1 MKGTIVGAWIS
12 TSQKLWGEELTLNAM
27 TKVGIAADKI
37 FLPTEEVPDN
47 IPKALIQEIAKSI
60 GKSEGD
66 TWKAIGQ
73 DNIATFSKLYPAFF
87 RNENLYAFL
96 AAMYD
101 IHVEVVKRLPG
112 AKPPELLMKIVSE
125 DEAVFTYRS
134 KRAMF
139 DYFQGMLSGAATF
152 YKEKIDITV
161 IEKTTD
167 YMAIKIKFPQNIRRK
182 KVFSFNK
189 TLKFAKDLATKTAIT
204 ATVMSLV
211 LNLILSSGG
220 INIPWW
226 SALLTG
232 VVAFISAKLVN
243 RPLTCIAEE
252 IDSLMEHRYFD
263 TLSIVTGDEVETIIN
278 KINAYKKIV
287 KTEFTGFKGTGDEMN
302 RYGENFNDL
311 AEKMR
316 DTSNEISGVVN
327 DVAMAATS
335 QAQETTEAVGILNGN
350 LNTLKQVV
358 NEQINNNKQ
367 LETAVEEINS
377 GFREVQATSN
387 NLSNSM
393 KKFEDVKTSA
403 ENLQTQATKINEITV
418 MVADIARQTNLLA
431 LNAAIEAARAG
442 EQGRGFAVVAE
453 EVRKLAEESHN
464 HSERISSDLK
474 VLINIIS
481 DVVHSVEEEFAVLA
495 EESIQLTKVVSNNN
509 KHIENVHYVSSNIV
523 EMISKL
529 ENEMNGIQQVYGKI
543 ESLAAISEENSAAS
557 EEVSAAVATYNIK
570 LQDMMDKIG
579 EFKKLTQN
587 FTEDINKY
595 RT

>member
-1 MKGTIVGAWIS
+1 MKGTIVGAWIN
-12 TSQKLWGEELTLNAM
+12 TAKKLWGEELTTTAM
-27 TKVGIAADKI
+27 AKVGIAVDKM
-37 FLPTEEVPDN
+37 FLPTEEIPDN
-47 IPKALIQEIAKSI
+47 IPKSLIQEIARSI

-73 DNIATFSKLYPAFF
+73 DNVDTFSKLYPAFF

-112 AKPPELLMKIVSE
+112 AKPPELLMKIISE
-125 DEAVFTYRS
+125 NEAVFTYRS

-139 DYFQGMLSGAATF
+139 DYFQGMLSGAATY
-152 YKEKIDITV
+152 YKENIDITV
-161 IEKTTD
+161 LEKTSD
-167 YMAIKIKFPQNIRRK
+167 FIALKIKFPKNIRRK
-182 KVFSFNK
+182 KVFSLNK
-189 TLKFAKDLATKTAIT
+189 MLSFAKDLATKTALSATLIT
-204 ATVMSLV
+204 LV
-211 LNLILSSGG
+211 INLLMNSVGV
-220 INIPWW
+220 NIPWW
-226 SALLTG
+226 SAFITG
-232 VVAFISAKLVN
+232 IVVLVVAKAIN
-243 RPLTCIAEE
+243 RPLDSIEKE

-263 TLSIVTGDEVETIIN
+263 TLSIETGDEVEAIIN
-278 KINAYKKIV
+278 KINAYKKLV

-302 RYGENFNDL
+302 RYGETFNDL

-316 DTSNEISGVVN
+316 ETSQEISGVVT

-358 NEQINNNKQ
+358 NEQIDNNKQ

-377 GFREVQATSN
+377 GFREVQTTSN
-387 NLSNSM
+387 NLSSSM
-393 KKFEDVKTSA
+393 KKFEDVKGSA

-474 VLINIIS
+474 ILIQIIS
-481 DVVHSVEEEFAVLA
+481 GVVKSVEEEFEVLA
-495 EESIQLTKVVSNNN
+495 SESVQLTKVVNNNN
-509 KHIENVHYVSSNIV
+509 KHIKNVHFVSSNIV

-529 ENEMNGIQQVYGKI
+529 ENEMNGIQKVYGKI

-579 EFKKLTQN
+579 EFKKLTHN

>member
-12 TSQKLWGEELTLNAM
+12 TAKKLWGEELTTTAM
-27 TKVGIAADKI
+27 AKVGIAVDKM
-37 FLPTEEVPDN
+37 FLPTEEIPDN
-47 IPKALIQEIAKSI
+47 IPKSLIQEIARSI

-73 DNIATFSKLYPAFF
+73 DNVDTFSKLYPAFF

-112 AKPPELLMKIVSE
+112 AKPPELLMKIISE
-125 DEAVFTYRS
+125 NEAVFTYRS

-139 DYFQGMLSGAATF
+139 DYFQGMLSGAATY
-152 YKEKIDITV
+152 YKENIDITV
-161 IEKTTD
+161 LEKTSD
-167 YMAIKIKFPQNIRRK
+167 FIALKIKFPKNIRRK
-182 KVFSFNK
+182 KVFSLNK
-189 TLKFAKDLATKTAIT
+189 MLSFAKDLATKTALSATLIT
-204 ATVMSLV
+204 LV
-211 LNLILSSGG
+211 INLLMNSVGV
-220 INIPWW
+220 NIPWW
-226 SALLTG
+226 SAFITG
-232 VVAFISAKLVN
+232 IVVLVVAKAIN
-243 RPLTCIAEE
+243 RPLDSIEKE

-263 TLSIVTGDEVETIIN
+263 TLSIETGDEVEAIIN
-278 KINAYKKIV
+278 KINAYKKLV

-302 RYGENFNDL
+302 RYGETFNDL

-316 DTSNEISGVVN
+316 ETSQEISGVVT

-358 NEQINNNKQ
+358 NEQIDNNKQ

-377 GFREVQATSN
+377 GFREVQTTSN
-387 NLSNSM
+387 NLSSSM
-393 KKFEDVKTSA
+393 KKFEDVKGSA

-474 VLINIIS
+474 ILIQIIS
-481 DVVHSVEEEFAVLA
+481 EVVKSVEEEFEVLA
-495 EESIQLTKVVSNNN
+495 SESVQLTKVVNNNN
-509 KHIENVHYVSSNIV
+509 KHIKNVHFVSSNIV

-529 ENEMNGIQQVYGKI
+529 ENEMNGIQKVYGKI

-579 EFKKLTQN
+579 EFKKLTHN

>member
-1 MKGTIVGAWIS
+1 MKGTIVGAWIN
-12 TSQKLWGEELTLNAM
+12 TAKKLWGEELTTTAM
-27 TKVGIAADKI
+27 AKVGIAVDKM
-37 FLPTEEVPDN
+37 FLPTEEIPDN
-47 IPKALIQEIAKSI
+47 IPKSLIQEIARSI

-73 DNIATFSKLYPAFF
+73 DNVDTFSKLYPAFF

-112 AKPPELLMKIVSE
+112 AKPPELLMKIISE
-125 DEAVFTYRS
+125 NEAVFTYRS

-139 DYFQGMLSGAATF
+139 DYFQGMLSGAATY
-152 YKEKIDITV
+152 YKENIDITV
-161 IEKTTD
+161 LEKTSD
-167 YMAIKIKFPQNIRRK
+167 FIALKIKFPKNIRRK
-182 KVFSFNK
+182 KVFSLNK
-189 TLKFAKDLATKTAIT
+189 MLSFAKDLATKTALSATLIT
-204 ATVMSLV
+204 LV
-211 LNLILSSGG
+211 INLLMNSVGV
-220 INIPWW
+220 NIPWW
-226 SALLTG
+226 SAFITG
-232 VVAFISAKLVN
+232 IVVLVVAKAIN
-243 RPLTCIAEE
+243 RPLDSIEKE

-263 TLSIVTGDEVETIIN
+263 TLSIETGDEVEAIIN
-278 KINAYKKIV
+278 KINAYKKLV

-302 RYGENFNDL
+302 RYGETFNDL

-316 DTSNEISGVVN
+316 ETSQEISGVVT

-358 NEQINNNKQ
+358 NEQIDNNKQ

-377 GFREVQATSN
+377 GFREVQTTSN
-387 NLSNSM
+387 NLSSSM
-393 KKFEDVKTSA
+393 KKFEDVKGSA

-474 VLINIIS
+474 ILIQIIS
-481 DVVHSVEEEFAVLA
+481 EVVKSVEEEFEVLA
-495 EESIQLTKVVSNNN
+495 SESVQLTKVVNNNN
-509 KHIENVHYVSSNIV
+509 KHIKNVHFVSSNIV

-529 ENEMNGIQQVYGKI
+529 ENEMNGIQKVYGKI

-579 EFKKLTQN
+579 EFKKLTHN

>member
-1 MKGTIVGAWIS
+1 
-12 TSQKLWGEELTLNAM
+12 
-27 TKVGIAADKI
+27 
-37 FLPTEEVPDN
+37 
-47 IPKALIQEIAKSI
+47 
-60 GKSEGD
+60 
-66 TWKAIGQ
+66 
-73 DNIATFSKLYPAFF
+73 
-87 RNENLYAFL
+87 
-96 AAMYD
+96 
-101 IHVEVVKRLPG
+101 
-112 AKPPELLMKIVSE
+112 
-125 DEAVFTYRS
+125 
-134 KRAMF
+134 
-139 DYFQGMLSGAATF
+139 
-152 YKEKIDITV
+152 
-161 IEKTTD
+161 
-167 YMAIKIKFPQNIRRK
+167 
-182 KVFSFNK
+182 
-189 TLKFAKDLATKTAIT
+189 
-204 ATVMSLV
+204 
-211 LNLILSSGG
+211 
-220 INIPWW
+220 
-226 SALLTG
+226 
-232 VVAFISAKLVN
+232 
-243 RPLTCIAEE
+243 
-252 IDSLMEHRYFD
+252 
-263 TLSIVTGDEVETIIN
+263 
-278 KINAYKKIV
+278 
-287 KTEFTGFKGTGDEMN
+287 MN